1 MARRRRAEKRKRV
14 SDSRFHSPL
23 VSRMISSVMYSGKR
37 STAEQIVY
45 GAFDL
50 IGEKVKEKDPVAVLN
65 SAIDNVKPR
74 LEVKSRRVG
83 GANYQ
88 VPVEV
93 SVDRQEALAL
103 RWVIDYARARKGVAM
118 REALAAELMDAANNT
133 GSAVKKR
140 EDMHKMAQANR
151 AFAHYR
157 W

>member
-1 MARRRRAEKRKRV
+1 MP
-14 SDSRFHSPL
+14 DPRFNSQL
-23 VSRMISSVMYSGKR
+23 VTRMIKTVMRCGKK
-37 STAEQIVY
+37 STAERIVY
-45 GAFDL
+45 GAFA
-50 IGEKVKEKDPVAVLN
+50 IIAEKNKDKSPLDVVSNAM
-65 SAIDNVKPR
+65 DNIKPK

-88 VPVEV
+88 VPIEV
-93 SVDRQEALAL
+93 SPERQEALAL
-103 RWVIDYARARKGVAM
+103 RWIVDFAGGRKGGM
-118 REALAAELMDAANNT
+118 MQALAVEIMDAANNT

>member
-1 MARRRRAEKRKRV
+1 MINTVMRGGKKSVAERV
-14 SDSRFHSPL
+14 
-23 VSRMISSVMYSGKR
+23 
-37 STAEQIVY
+37 VY
-45 GAFDL
+45 GAFDR
-50 IGEKVKEKDPVAVLN
+50 IAEKNKDKNPMEVLQ
-65 SAIDNVKPR
+65 AAMDNVKPK

-93 SVDRQEALAL
+93 TADRQEALAL
-103 RWVIDYARARKGVAM
+103 RWMIDYAKARKATGM
-118 REALAAELMDAANNT
+118 TIALAAEIMDAANNT

>member
-1 MARRRRAEKRKRV
+1 MRGGKKSVAERV
-14 SDSRFHSPL
+14 
-23 VSRMISSVMYSGKR
+23 
-37 STAEQIVY
+37 VY
-45 GAFDL
+45 GAFDR
-50 IGEKVKEKDPVAVLN
+50 IAEKLKDKNPIEVLQ
-65 SAIDNVKPR
+65 AAMDNVKPK

-93 SVDRQEALAL
+93 TADRQEALAL
-103 RWVIDYARARKGVAM
+103 RWMIDYAKGRKATGM
-118 REALAAELMDAANNT
+118 TTALAAEIMDAANNT
-133 GSAVKKR
+133 GNAVKKR

>member
-1 MARRRRAEKRKRV
+1 
-14 SDSRFHSPL
+14 
-23 VSRMISSVMYSGKR
+23 MINTVMRSGKK
-37 STAEQIVY
+37 SIAEGIVY
-45 GAFDL
+45 GAIDR
-50 IGEKVKEKDPVAVLN
+50 IAEKQKEKSPVDVLQ
-65 SAIDNVKPR
+65 AAMDNVKPK

-93 SVDRQEALAL
+93 SLDRQEALAL
-103 RWVIDYARARKGVAM
+103 RWMIDYAKARKGAM
-118 REALAAELMDAANNT
+118 MEALASEILDASNNT
-133 GSAVKKR
+133 GAAVKKR

>member
-1 MARRRRAEKRKRV
+1 MRRRRAEQRQRAP
-14 SDSRFHSPL
+14 DPRYNSPL
-23 VSRMISSVMYSGKR
+23 VTRMINTVMRCGKK
-37 STAEQIVY
+37 SKAESIVY
-45 GAFDL
+45 SALDL
-50 IGEKVKEKDPVAVLN
+50 IAEKVKDKNPLDVVNAAME
-65 SAIDNVKPR
+65 NVKPK

-93 SVDRQEALAL
+93 PPDRQEALAL
-103 RWVIDYARARKGVAM
+103 RWMIEFAKGRKGDM
-118 REALAAELMDAANNT
+118 IRALAGEIVDAANNT
-133 GSAVKKR
+133 GAAVKKR

>member
-1 MARRRRAEKRKRV
+1 
-14 SDSRFHSPL
+14 
-23 VSRMISSVMYSGKR
+23 MINTVMRCGKK
-37 STAEQIVY
+37 STAERIVY
-45 GAFDL
+45 GALDV
-50 IGEKVKEKDPVAVLN
+50 IAEKNKDKNPLDVVSLAM
-65 SAIDNVKPR
+65 DNIKPK

-93 SVDRQEALAL
+93 APGRQEALAL
-103 RWVIDYARARKGVAM
+103 RWIIDFAGGRKGGM
-118 REALAAELMDAANNT
+118 MKALAGEILDAANNT

>member
-1 MARRRRAEKRKRV
+1 MINTVMRGGKKSVAERV
-14 SDSRFHSPL
+14 
-23 VSRMISSVMYSGKR
+23 
-37 STAEQIVY
+37 VY
-45 GAFDL
+45 GAFER
-50 IGEKVKEKDPVAVLN
+50 IAEKNKDKTPMEVLQVAM
-65 SAIDNVKPR
+65 DNVKPK

-93 SVDRQEALAL
+93 TSDRQEALAL
-103 RWVIDYARARKGVAM
+103 RWMIDYAKARKATGM
-118 REALAAELMDAANNT
+118 TIALASEIMDAANNT

>member
-1 MARRRRAEKRKRV
+1 MINTIMYCGKKSVAER
-14 SDSRFHSPL
+14 
-23 VSRMISSVMYSGKR
+23 
-37 STAEQIVY
+37 IVY
-45 GAFDL
+45 GAFDQVGDK
-50 IGEKVKEKDPVAVLN
+50 IKDKSPIEVLQAAVE
-65 SAIDNVKPR
+65 NVKPR

-93 SVDRQEALAL
+93 ASSRQEALAM
-103 RWVIDYARARKGVAM
+103 RWLIDYARSRKGVAM
-118 REALAAELMDAANNT
+118 AKALAAEILDAYNNT

-140 EDMHKMAQANR
+140 DDTHKMAQANR

>member
-1 MARRRRAEKRKRV
+1 MRRRRSEKRPRAA
-14 SDSRFHSPL
+14 DPRYGSPL
-23 VSRMISSVMYSGKR
+23 VTRMINTVMRGGKKSVAERVVYS
-37 STAEQIVY
+37 
-45 GAFDL
+45 AFDK
-50 IGEKVKEKDPVAVLN
+50 IAAKHKDKSPLEILQVAME
-65 SAIDNVKPR
+65 NVKPK

-93 SVDRQEALAL
+93 PGDRQEALAL
-103 RWVIDYARARKGVAM
+103 RWIIDYAKGRKGTGM
-118 REALAAELMDAANNT
+118 IDALAAEILDAANNT
-133 GSAVKKR
+133 GSSVKKR

>member
-1 MARRRRAEKRKRV
+1 MINTVMRGGKKSVAERV
-14 SDSRFHSPL
+14 
-23 VSRMISSVMYSGKR
+23 
-37 STAEQIVY
+37 VY
-45 GAFDL
+45 GAFER
-50 IGEKVKEKDPVAVLN
+50 IAEKTKDKSPMDVLQ
-65 SAIDNVKPR
+65 AAMDNVKPK

-93 SVDRQEALAL
+93 TSDRQEALAL
-103 RWVIDYARARKGVAM
+103 RWMIDYAKARKATGM
-118 REALAAELMDAANNT
+118 TIALASEIMDAANNT

>member
-1 MARRRRAEKRKRV
+1 MRYN
-14 SDSRFHSPL
+14 SPL
-23 VSRMISSVMYSGKR
+23 VTRMINTVMRCGKK
-37 STAEQIVY
+37 SIAEHIVY

-50 IGEKVKEKDPVAVLN
+50 ISEKHKDKSPLDVLQ
-65 SAIDNVKPR
+65 AAMENVKPR

-103 RWVIDYARARKGVAM
+103 RWMIDYAKGRKGTAM
-118 REALAAELMDAANNT
+118 MQALASEIVDASNNT
-133 GSAVKKR
+133 GAAVKKR

>member
-1 MARRRRAEKRKRV
+1 MRRRRAEKRERLG
-14 SDSRFHSPL
+14 DPRFNSAL
-23 VSRMISSVMYSGKR
+23 VSRMIRTVMRCGKK
-37 STAEQIVY
+37 STAERIVY
-45 GAFDL
+45 GAFDV
-50 IGEKVKEKDPVAVLN
+50 IAEKNKDKNP
-65 SAIDNVKPR
+65 IDIVNAALENIKPK

-93 SVDRQEALAL
+93 PHERQEALAL
-103 RWVIDYARARKGVAM
+103 RWIIDFAGGRKGGM
-118 REALAAELMDAANNT
+118 MKALAAEIMDAANNT
-133 GSAVKKR
+133 GAAVKKR

>member
-1 MARRRRAEKRKRV
+1 MRYN
-14 SDSRFHSPL
+14 SPL
-23 VSRMISSVMYSGKR
+23 VTRMINTVMRNGKK
-37 STAEQIVY
+37 SIAERIVY

-50 IGEKVKEKDPVAVLN
+50 ISEKHKDKSPLDMLQA
-65 SAIDNVKPR
+65 AMENVKPR

-88 VPVEV
+88 VPIEV
-93 SVDRQEALAL
+93 SSDRQEALAL
-103 RWVIDYARARKGVAM
+103 RWMIDYAKARKGTAM
-118 REALAAELMDAANNT
+118 MQALASEIVDASNNT
-133 GSAVKKR
+133 GAAVKKR

>member
-1 MARRRRAEKRKRV
+1 MRRRQADKRIRPTDPQFNSV
-14 SDSRFHSPL
+14 L
-23 VSRMISSVMYSGKR
+23 VTRMINAVMRDGKK
-37 STAEQIVY
+37 STADRIVY
-45 GAFDL
+45 GAFGV
-50 IGEKVKEKDPVAVLN
+50 IAEKNKDKSPLEVL
-65 SAIDNVKPR
+65 SQAMDNIKPR

-88 VPVEV
+88 VPIEV
-93 SVDRQEALAL
+93 SPERQEALAL
-103 RWVIDYARARKGVAM
+103 RWMIDFAKARKGGM
-118 REALAAELMDAANNT
+118 MQALASEILDASNNT

>member
-1 MARRRRAEKRKRV
+1 MVNTVMRDGKKSVAERV
-14 SDSRFHSPL
+14 
-23 VSRMISSVMYSGKR
+23 
-37 STAEQIVY
+37 VY

-50 IGEKVKEKDPVAVLN
+50 ISEKLKDKNPIDVLQ
-65 SAIDNVKPR
+65 AAMDNVKPR

-88 VPVEV
+88 VPIEV
-93 SVDRQEALAL
+93 SSDRQEALAL
-103 RWVIDYARARKGVAM
+103 RWMIDYAKARKGTAM
-118 REALAAELMDAANNT
+118 MQALASEIVDASNNT
-133 GSAVKKR
+133 GAAVKKR

>member
-1 MARRRRAEKRKRV
+1 MINAVMRGGKKSVAERV
-14 SDSRFHSPL
+14 
-23 VSRMISSVMYSGKR
+23 
-37 STAEQIVY
+37 VY
-45 GAFDL
+45 GAFDR
-50 IGEKVKEKDPVAVLN
+50 IAEKLKDKNPIEVLQ
-65 SAIDNVKPR
+65 AAMDNVKPK

-93 SVDRQEALAL
+93 TADRQEALAL
-103 RWVIDYARARKGVAM
+103 RWMIDYAKGRKATGM
-118 REALAAELMDAANNT
+118 TTALAAEIMDAANNT
-133 GSAVKKR
+133 GNAVKKR

>member
-1 MARRRRAEKRKRV
+1 MINTVMRGGKKSVAERV
-14 SDSRFHSPL
+14 
-23 VSRMISSVMYSGKR
+23 
-37 STAEQIVY
+37 VY
-45 GAFDL
+45 GAFDR
-50 IGEKVKEKDPVAVLN
+50 IAEKNKDKSPMDVLQ
-65 SAIDNVKPR
+65 AAMDNVKPK

-93 SVDRQEALAL
+93 TSDRQEALAL
-103 RWVIDYARARKGVAM
+103 RWMIDYAKARKATGM
-118 REALAAELMDAANNT
+118 TIALASEIMDAANNT

>member
-1 MARRRRAEKRKRV
+1 MINTVMRGGKKSVAERV
-14 SDSRFHSPL
+14 
-23 VSRMISSVMYSGKR
+23 
-37 STAEQIVY
+37 VY
-45 GAFDL
+45 GAFER
-50 IGEKVKEKDPVAVLN
+50 IAEKNKDKSPMEVLQ
-65 SAIDNVKPR
+65 SAMDNVKPK

-93 SVDRQEALAL
+93 TSDRQEALAL
-103 RWVIDYARARKGVAM
+103 RWMIDYAKARKATGM
-118 REALAAELMDAANNT
+118 TIALASEIMDAANNT

>member
-1 MARRRRAEKRKRV
+1 MINTVMRCGKKSVAER
-14 SDSRFHSPL
+14 
-23 VSRMISSVMYSGKR
+23 
-37 STAEQIVY
+37 IVY
-45 GAFDL
+45 GAIDR
-50 IGEKVKEKDPVAVLN
+50 IAEKQKDKNPIEIIQA
-65 SAIDNVKPR
+65 AMENVKPK

-93 SVDRQEALAL
+93 PADRQEALAL
-103 RWVIDYARARKGVAM
+103 RWMIDFAKGRKSVGM
-118 REALAAELMDAANNT
+118 TEALAAEIMDASNNT
-133 GSAVKKR
+133 GAAVKKR

>member
-1 MARRRRAEKRKRV
+1 MADLRYN
-14 SDSRFHSPL
+14 SPL
-23 VSRMISSVMYSGKR
+23 VTRMINTVMRCGKK
-37 STAEQIVY
+37 STAERIVY
-45 GAFDL
+45 GAFE
-50 IGEKVKEKDPVAVLN
+50 IIAEKNKDKGPLAVV
-65 SAIDNVKPR
+65 SQAMDNIKPK

-93 SVDRQEALAL
+93 ATERQEALAL
-103 RWVIDYARARKGVAM
+103 RWVIDFANARKGGM
-118 REALAAELMDAANNT
+118 MQALAAEILDAANNT

>member
-1 MARRRRAEKRKRV
+1 MRDGKKSVAERV
-14 SDSRFHSPL
+14 
-23 VSRMISSVMYSGKR
+23 
-37 STAEQIVY
+37 VY

-50 IGEKVKEKDPVAVLN
+50 ISEKLKDKNPIDVLQ
-65 SAIDNVKPR
+65 AAMDNVKPR

-88 VPVEV
+88 VPIEV
-93 SVDRQEALAL
+93 STDRQEALAL
-103 RWVIDYARARKGVAM
+103 RWMIDYAKARKGTAM
-118 REALAAELMDAANNT
+118 MQALASEIVDASNNT
-133 GSAVKKR
+133 GAAVKKR

>member
-1 MARRRRAEKRKRV
+1 
-14 SDSRFHSPL
+14 
-23 VSRMISSVMYSGKR
+23 MINTVMRCGKK
-37 STAEQIVY
+37 STAERIVY
-45 GAFDL
+45 GALDV
-50 IGEKVKEKDPVAVLN
+50 IAEKNKDKSPLDVVGVAMEN
-65 SAIDNVKPR
+65 IKPK

-93 SVDRQEALAL
+93 SPSRQEALAL
-103 RWVIDYARARKGVAM
+103 RWIIDFAGGRKGGM
-118 REALAAELMDAANNT
+118 MKALAGEIMDAANNT

>member
-1 MARRRRAEKRKRV
+1 MRMAETQYNSV
-14 SDSRFHSPL
+14 L
-23 VSRMISSVMYSGKR
+23 VSRMINTVMRSGKK
-37 STAEQIVY
+37 SVAERVVY
-45 GAFDL
+45 GAIDR
-50 IGEKVKEKDPVAVLN
+50 IGDKVKDKSPLDVLQ
-65 SAIDNVKPR
+65 AAMDNVKPR

-93 SVDRQEALAL
+93 SSDRQEALAL
-103 RWVIDYARARKGVAM
+103 RWMIDFAMARKGTAM
-118 REALAAELMDAANNT
+118 VDALAGEIVDASNNT
-133 GSAVKKR
+133 GAAVKKR

>member
-1 MARRRRAEKRKRV
+1 MRC
-14 SDSRFHSPL
+14 
-23 VSRMISSVMYSGKR
+23 GKK
-37 STAEQIVY
+37 STAERIVY
-45 GAFDL
+45 GAFDV
-50 IGEKVKEKDPVAVLN
+50 IAEKNKDKNP
-65 SAIDNVKPR
+65 IDIVNAALENIKPK

-93 SVDRQEALAL
+93 PHERQEALAL
-103 RWVIDYARARKGVAM
+103 RWIIDFAGGRKGGM
-118 REALAAELMDAANNT
+118 MKALAAEIMDAANNT
-133 GSAVKKR
+133 GAAVKKR

>member
-1 MARRRRAEKRKRV
+1 MRRRRAEKRKRV
-14 SDSRFHSPL
+14 ADPRYNSAL
-23 VSRMISSVMYSGKR
+23 VTRMINTVMRCGKK
-37 STAEQIVY
+37 STAERIVY
-45 GAFDL
+45 GAFEV
-50 IGEKVKEKDPVAVLN
+50 IAEKNKDKSPLDVV
-65 SAIDNVKPR
+65 SAAMNNIKPK

-88 VPVEV
+88 VPIEV
-93 SVDRQEALAL
+93 APERQEALAL
-103 RWVIDYARARKGVAM
+103 RWMIDFAGGRKGGM
-118 REALAAELMDAANNT
+118 MKALAAEIMDAANNT

>member
-1 MARRRRAEKRKRV
+1 MRGGKKSVAERV
-14 SDSRFHSPL
+14 
-23 VSRMISSVMYSGKR
+23 
-37 STAEQIVY
+37 VY
-45 GAFDL
+45 GAFDR
-50 IGEKVKEKDPVAVLN
+50 IAEKNKDKSPMDVLQ
-65 SAIDNVKPR
+65 AAMDNVKPK

-93 SVDRQEALAL
+93 TSDRQEALAL
-103 RWVIDYARARKGVAM
+103 RWMIDYAKGRKATGM
-118 REALAAELMDAANNT
+118 TDALASEIMDAANNT

>member
-1 MARRRRAEKRKRV
+1 MNR
-14 SDSRFHSPL
+14 
-23 VSRMISSVMYSGKR
+23 GKK
-37 STAEQIVY
+37 STAERIVY
-45 GAFDL
+45 GAFEL
-50 IGEKVKEKDPVAVLN
+50 IGDKVKDKDPIEVLN
-65 SAIDNVKPR
+65 TAIDNVRPR

-88 VPVEV
+88 VPIEV

-103 RWVIDYARARKGVAM
+103 RWVIGFARGRRGVGMAQ
-118 REALAAELMDAANNT
+118 ALANEIIDAANNT

-140 EDMHKMAQANR
+140 EDTYKMAQANR

>member
-1 MARRRRAEKRKRV
+1 MRGGKKSVAERV
-14 SDSRFHSPL
+14 
-23 VSRMISSVMYSGKR
+23 
-37 STAEQIVY
+37 VY
-45 GAFDL
+45 GAFER
-50 IGEKVKEKDPVAVLN
+50 IAEKTKDKSPMDVLQ
-65 SAIDNVKPR
+65 AAMDNVKPK

-93 SVDRQEALAL
+93 TSDRQEALAL
-103 RWVIDYARARKGVAM
+103 RWMIDYAKARKATGM
-118 REALAAELMDAANNT
+118 TIALASEIMDAANNT

>member
-1 MARRRRAEKRKRV
+1 MINTVMRGGKKSVAERV
-14 SDSRFHSPL
+14 
-23 VSRMISSVMYSGKR
+23 
-37 STAEQIVY
+37 VY
-45 GAFDL
+45 GAFDR
-50 IGEKVKEKDPVAVLN
+50 IAEKLKDKNPIEVLQ
-65 SAIDNVKPR
+65 AAMDNVKPK

-93 SVDRQEALAL
+93 TADRQEALAL
-103 RWVIDYARARKGVAM
+103 RWMIDYAKGRKATGM
-118 REALAAELMDAANNT
+118 TTALAAEIMDAANNT
-133 GSAVKKR
+133 GNAVKKR

>member
-1 MARRRRAEKRKRV
+1 
-14 SDSRFHSPL
+14 
-23 VSRMISSVMYSGKR
+23 MINTVMRSGKK
-37 STAEQIVY
+37 SIAEGIVY
-45 GAFDL
+45 GAIDR
-50 IGEKVKEKDPVAVLN
+50 IAEKQKEKSPVEVLQ
-65 SAIDNVKPR
+65 AAMDNVKPK

-93 SVDRQEALAL
+93 SLDRQEALAL
-103 RWVIDYARARKGVAM
+103 RWMIDYAKARKGAM
-118 REALAAELMDAANNT
+118 MEALASEILDASNNT
-133 GSAVKKR
+133 GAAVKKR

>member
-1 MARRRRAEKRKRV
+1 MINTVMRDGKKAVAER
-14 SDSRFHSPL
+14 L
-23 VSRMISSVMYSGKR
+23 
-37 STAEQIVY
+37 VY
-45 GAFDL
+45 GAVER
-50 IGEKVKEKDPVAVLN
+50 IAEKNKDKNPMEILQA
-65 SAIDNVKPR
+65 AMDNVKPK

-93 SVDRQEALAL
+93 TVDRQEALAL
-103 RWVIDYARARKGVAM
+103 RWMIDYAKTRKATGM
-118 REALAAELMDAANNT
+118 TIALAAEIMDAANNT
-133 GSAVKKR
+133 GNAVKKR

>member
-1 MARRRRAEKRKRV
+1 MRGGKKSVAERV
-14 SDSRFHSPL
+14 
-23 VSRMISSVMYSGKR
+23 
-37 STAEQIVY
+37 VY
-45 GAFDL
+45 GAFDR
-50 IGEKVKEKDPVAVLN
+50 IAEKLKDKNPMEVLQ
-65 SAIDNVKPR
+65 AAMDNVKPK

-93 SVDRQEALAL
+93 TADRQEALAL
-103 RWVIDYARARKGVAM
+103 RWMIDYAKGRKATGMTV
-118 REALAAELMDAANNT
+118 ALAAEIMDAANNT
-133 GSAVKKR
+133 GNAVKKR

>member
-1 MARRRRAEKRKRV
+1 M
-14 SDSRFHSPL
+14 
-23 VSRMISSVMYSGKR
+23 
-37 STAEQIVY
+37 Y
-45 GAFDL
+45 GAFDR
-50 IGEKVKEKDPVAVLN
+50 IAEKNKDKSPMDVLQ
-65 SAIDNVKPR
+65 AAMDNVKPK

-93 SVDRQEALAL
+93 TSDRQEALAL
-103 RWVIDYARARKGVAM
+103 RWMIDYAKARKATGM
-118 REALAAELMDAANNT
+118 TIALASEIMDAANNT